1 MARELDAWGKLW
13 DIAIGCTEEGGP
25 ATIEVDPK
33 ECGYVTL
40 VWADGTRGLWH
51 WDDGEWNPVEGI
63 DSAPADVAARD
74 TL

>member
-1 MARELDAWGKLW
+1 MANGLDVWGKLW
-13 DIAIGCTEEGGP
+13 DIAIGDIDTGP
-25 ATIEVDPK
+25 ATIKVDPQD
-33 ECGYVTL
+33 CGYVTL

-51 WDDGEWNPVEGI
+51 WDNGEWNAVQGI